1 MSGSALFKPMRYVAE
16 AQTTDGVTLVS
27 FAAVIPEA
35 AGPGFT
41 LATVG
46 FRWELLGKT
55 AAGNGVRFLLEG
67 IVAPIAGVPVA
78 YGIAAPLSSQGL
90 AALLLAVPTIA
101 VSYANSRI
109 TLTPK
114 VTGVAA
120 TTVNWVSWLD
130 CTVH

>member
-1 MSGSALFKPMRYVAE
+1 MSGSSLFKPARFVAE

-27 FAAVIPEA
+27 FAAVTPEA
-35 AGPGFT
+35 SGPGYT
-41 LATVG
+41 LASVG

-55 AAGNGVRFLLEG
+55 AAGNGVRFVLEG
-67 IVAPIAGVPVA
+67 IIAPIAGVPVV
-78 YGIAAPLSSQGL
+78 YGLTPISGVGL
-90 AALLLAVPTIA
+90 AALILAVPTIA

-120 TTVNWVSWLD
+120 QTINWVSWLD